1 MKFAAVMLVA
11 AGLAAAGSASASA
24 SAFRTDM
31 DYLKASR
38 CKGIAQG
45 LGAADTGNLDA
56 ALKADSRRRDE
67 VIVNRGHDEMMR
79 AKRQA
84 ADANMKD
91 KLSAELANV
100 CTAYM
105 GPNKNVAT
113 R

>member
-24 SAFRTDM
+24 IHTDV

-45 LGAADTGNLDA
+45 LGAADTGNLDG
-56 ALKADSRRRDE
+56 ALKSESRYRDP
-67 VIVNRGHDEMMR
+67 VILNRGEDEMNR

-84 ADANMKD
+84 ADANLKD
-91 KLSAELANV
+91 KLTAELAGA

-105 GPNKNVAT
+105 GPNKDLAA

>member
-24 SAFRTDM
+24 IHTDV

-45 LGAADTGNLDA
+45 LGATDTGGLDA
-56 ALKADSRRRDE
+56 ALKSESFARAS
-67 VIVNRGHDEMMR
+67 VIVSRGEDEMRR

-84 ADANMKD
+84 ADANLKD
-91 KLSAELANV
+91 KLTAELAGT

-105 GPNKNVAT
+105 GPNKNVAA

>member
-11 AGLAAAGSASASA
+11 AGLAAAGSAYAS
-24 SAFRTDM
+24 SINTDM

-38 CKGIAQG
+38 CKGIAAG
-45 LGAADTGNLDA
+45 LGAADTGSLDA
-56 ALKADSRRRDE
+56 SLKAESRVRSQVVVD
-67 VIVNRGHDEMMR
+67 RGQEELAR
-79 AKRQA
+79 AKHQA

-91 KLSAELANV
+91 RLTSELASV

-105 GPNKNVAT
+105 GPNKDLAA

>member
-11 AGLAAAGSASASA
+11 AGLAAAGSAYASA
-24 SAFRTDM
+24 INTDV

-45 LGAADTGNLDA
+45 LGATDTANLDA
-56 ALKADSRRRDE
+56 ALKAESRMRNQ
-67 VIVNRGHDEMMR
+67 VIVDRGQDEMSR
-79 AKRQA
+79 AKHQA

-91 KLSAELANV
+91 KLTAELAGA

-105 GPNKNVAT
+105 GPNKDLAA